1 MNTYGLREV
10 RVKKFKRLP
19 EYEYDVKRLRSRE
32 VRPKRSKRVDSAEQK
47 KRKVASE
54 DKYEVKKLKRKNSE
68 DQCKVVDGVIEIFD
82 DEYGDYSDKY
92 EVKGIRRTDSEG
104 VYKSVDGVV
113 KIFEDDDE
121 GDYGDDIEDEGDCND
136 DGGFEEDDEDW
147 CLNDTDK
154 SDDDSREKCY
164 TVLIEDDIR
173 QQQQEDIT
181 QVTNTLSISRV
192 SATILLRH
200 YNWDVEKAH
209 EAWFTTEEKVR
220 KDVGLLEEQ
229 VVRIHNMENIIKC
242 SVCFD
247 DFDCDDMSAANC
259 GHLFCESCWTQ
270 YISMKINDGPEC
282 LMLRCPNP
290 SCPVAVGQ
298 DMVNKFVSDEDKE
311 KYSNYL
317 YRSYVEDK
325 RKMSKWCPGPGCEF
339 AIEFVA
345 GSSSYDVVC
354 GCGHRFCWNCV
365 EDAHRP
371 VDCDTVRKWVL
382 KNTAESENVTWILA
396 NSKSCPKCKR
406 PIQKNEG
413 CMHMV
418 CQCKFHFCWLCLG
431 DWNNHGEETGG
442 YYACNIYEKVRSG
455 GVYDEEEK
463 IKNKAK
469 DYLDKYAFYY
479 ERFEENQK
487 SRLKAIESLKKIQS
501 EGLVK
506 LSDKYGLP
514 ETELGYITD
523 AWQQIIECRRVLK
536 WTYAYGYYLPPS
548 EHVKKQF
555 FECLQG
561 EAESAL
567 ERLHQCAEKDLRKYL
582 EEDGALYYDTF
593 PIKLVDLTVLKSK
606 LVNLTG
612 TTRNY
617 FESLVRAL
625 ENGLSDV
632 GTQ

>member
-10 RVKKFKRLP
+10 RVKKLKRLP
-19 EYEYDVKRLRSRE
+19 EYEYDVKSLRSRE
-32 VRPKRSKRVDSAEQK
+32 VRPKRSKRVDSAKQK
-47 KRKVASE
+47 KRKVDSE
-54 DKYEVKKLKRKNSE
+54 DKYEVKRLKTKDSE
-68 DQCKVVDGVIEIFD
+68 DQYEIVDGVIDIFD
-82 DEYGDYSDKY
+82 EDYVDYSDKY
-92 EVKGIRRTDSEG
+92 DVKGLRRTDSED
-104 VYKSVDGVV
+104 VFKSVDGVV
-113 KIFEDDDE
+113 KIFDDDDD
-121 GDYGDDIEDEGDCND
+121 GDHGDGIEDEGDSND
-136 DGGFEEDDEDW
+136 DGLALSIEEDDHR
-147 CLNDTDK
+147 
-154 SDDDSREKCY
+154 REKCY
-164 TVLIEDDIR
+164 TVLIEEDIR

-181 QVTNTLSISRV
+181 QVSNFLLISRV

-209 EAWFTTEEKVR
+209 EAWFTNEEKVR

-229 VVRIHNMENIIKC
+229 VVPIQNIENIIKC

-247 DFDCDDMSAANC
+247 DFDRDVMSAANC

-290 SCPVAVGQ
+290 SCHVTVGQ

-345 GSSSYDVVC
+345 GSSSYDVIC
-354 GCGHRFCWNCV
+354 RCGHRFCWNCV

-371 VDCDTVRKWVL
+371 VDCDTVHKWVL
-382 KNTAESENVTWILA
+382 KNSAESENVAWILA
-396 NSKSCPKCKR
+396 NSKSCPKCKK

-413 CMHMV
+413 CMHMK
-418 CQCKFHFCWLCLG
+418 CKCGFDFCWLCLG
-431 DWNNHGEETGG
+431 DWKTHGEKTGG
-442 YYACNIYEKVRSG
+442 FYACNIYEKVRGSAS
-455 GVYDEEEK
+455 DEEEK

-501 EGLVK
+501 EGLAK
-506 LSDKYGLP
+506 LSQKYGST
-514 ETELGYITD
+514 ETELGYITN

-536 WTYAYGYYLPPS
+536 WTYAYGYYLPQS
-548 EHVKKQF
+548 EVLKKKLF
-555 FECLQG
+555 DYLQG
-561 EAESAL
+561 EAESWL
-567 ERLHQCAEKDLRKYL
+567 EKLHQCAEQELHQYFQDDAATDMTSIRS
-582 EEDGALYYDTF
+582 
-593 PIKLVDLTVLKSK
+593 KLLDLTSA
-606 LVNLTG
+606 
-612 TTRNY
+612 TRNY
-617 FESLVRAL
+617 FENLVRAL

-632 GTQ
+632 DKR